1 MPAVYSLR
9 AWFQTR
15 LAVVFSF
22 AMLLGLQ
29 AAMPEIVVTN
39 DLVLD
44 KDARLSARLVV
55 RATENIPGF
64 KSLPPNHRR
73 ATWPVS
79 DLAGNSA
86 GR

>member
-1 MPAVYSLR
+1 VVVNILICLIHQADYLLDQQLKQLEQDFLKEGELR
-9 AWFQTR
+9 ERMTR
-15 LAVVFSF
+15 
-22 AMLLGLQ
+22 
-29 AAMPEIVVTN
+29 
-39 DLVLD
+39 
-44 KDARLSARLVV
+44 ARLVV